1 MSEFDLEELVD
12 VLDGVSPQP
21 KPKARSPE
29 KIESPKVD
37 SNALLTKFNKI
48 GTGDPLT
55 PIQERFVEDSA
66 LSEIVLKSVTPAQ
79 PTQKITNDVER
90 ELLDL
95 DGLASDESDSNRIGS
110 IADSDL
116 EKLVTIE
123 DNSEESNKSSNVF
136 NEFIE

>member
-1 MSEFDLEELVD
+1 MVD
-12 VLDGVSPQP
+12 VLEGASPQP
-21 KPKARSPE
+21 KPKAKSPE
-29 KIESPKVD
+29 KIEGPIVE
-37 SNALLTKFNKI
+37 SNALLTKFTKI

-55 PIQERFVEDSA
+55 PIQERFAEDSG
-66 LSEIVLKSVTPAQ
+66 LSEIVMKSATPAQ
-79 PTQKITNDVER
+79 PTQKVTNDVER

>member
-1 MSEFDLEELVD
+1 M
-12 VLDGVSPQP
+12 
-21 KPKARSPE
+21 K
-29 KIESPKVD
+29 
-37 SNALLTKFNKI
+37 
-48 GTGDPLT
+48 
-55 PIQERFVEDSA
+55 SA
-66 LSEIVLKSVTPAQ
+66 TPAQ
-79 PTQKITNDVER
+79 PTQKVTNDVER

-110 IADSDL
+110 IVDSDL